1 MATGWL
7 GSPGTSWLSS
17 NTKRKHKD
25 DKRENKLSRKKYRNI
40 ACECGY
46 GILETTAQLS
56 VTLID

>member
-25 DKRENKLSRKKYRNI
+25 DKRENPEKNI
-40 ACECGY
+40 E
-46 GILETTAQLS
+46 ILPASVVMGFWKPQLN
-56 VTLID
+56 